1 MKKLPLGMLWLGGML
16 WLAGAGSA
24 WGTGLSRQI
33 EWQEPQASAAS
44 LLGAQTEADATPLGV
59 WSAQHSDQVKQI
71 SLESPGRTLGEK
83 EHLGMANGPQTDRL
97 MAAKEEEPKPANDL
111 KPFGEITENAETLV
125 GLFTIY
131 RQSETGKIYLEIQ
144 PEQLNKNFFCTATL
158 ASGLG
163 ELGLY
168 RGWPLQDFAF
178 QWRRVGNKVQLV
190 VPNLNFRPEPGD
202 PQGKAVAD
210 SFSDSV
216 LSVLKIESIHPE
228 RKSLLIDITD
238 LLLGDMAGLTQTFP
252 RVLGEAYRMD
262 SEASYIG
269 EAKAFARNLE
279 LETVHNF
286 SQNGNSGSSPQTL
299 PDSRAF
305 SLKVRYSFSEL
316 PENNG
321 YRPRLADSRVGYFV
335 TAYQNPSD
343 LSRAEPFVRYIQR
356 WHLEKQDPNAPLS
369 PPKQP
374 LVFWIENTVPVEYRE
389 AIREGVLMWNQA
401 FEKAGFINA
410 LEVRQ
415 MPDNAEWDP
424 EDVNY
429 NTIRWFNA
437 FESGLI
443 ALGPSRA
450 NPLTGE
456 ILDADIIIN
465 ANALRDI
472 RQQYQKLGGEFA
484 SLSPPWCF
492 EEMGLSEID
501 GGLLA
506 MARENPR
513 WGKLLQSW
521 EQEAESEVCL
531 GMEGVEQAAF
541 GALVL
546 GVNQQLE
553 GANMEVYIHQYLRAL
568 VAHEVGHALGLRHNF
583 RGSTMLMP
591 EDLHNIAMTRNLGLV
606 GSIMDY
612 VPVNLA
618 PPGSP
623 QGDYFPVTL
632 GEYDIWAI
640 EYGYKP
646 INASSPETERPE
658 LEKIASRAGE
668 DNLGYATDED
678 STNTIDPTAKAYD
691 LSADPLQYSLWQMEN
706 ARAVWGKLDAR
717 QLQPGEGY
725 SALRDRFDTAFRYY
739 FSNANKATNYIGGQ
753 RFNRNYPGDPGAR
766 LPFEPVPVEEQRRA
780 LGLLQNYV
788 FAEGAFN
795 FPPEILNQLAPS
807 RWRHWGSSPAK
818 GQLDYPISDRI
829 CEAQTSI
836 LISLLSSRRLRRLQD
851 AEFKNPPGSV
861 LTITELFDS
870 LQTGIWSELSEK
882 NNPAPTISPLR
893 RELQRQHLKIL
904 MNLVLQDAKS
914 MENATNF
921 LDFLIAL
928 QTLNA
933 PDDARVLARQQLR
946 QLATAIDQ
954 ALKKRG
960 NKMDALN
967 RAHLQDTKDRIIKL
981 LDAV

>member
-16 WLAGAGSA
+16 FVFLAESVSGTVVSGQHQWHQTHTARVGWAVPNPANLFTGSSSSF
-24 WGTGLSRQI
+24 GTAHPTRLPRIG
-33 EWQEPQASAAS
+33 
-44 LLGAQTEADATPLGV
+44 
-59 WSAQHSDQVKQI
+59 
-71 SLESPGRTLGEK
+71 GEM
-83 EHLGMANGPQTDRL
+83 EHLGIGNAPDRL
-97 MAAKEEEPKPANDL
+97 VAANEEESGKTTNDL
-111 KPFGEITENAETLV
+111 KPFAEVTENTETLG

-131 RQSETGKIYLEIQ
+131 RQSDTGKIYLEIQ
-144 PEQLNKNFFCTATL
+144 PEQLNKNFFFTATL

-163 ELGLY
+163 ELGIY

-178 QWRRVGNKVQLV
+178 QWRRVGNKAQLV

-216 LSVLKIESIHPE
+216 LSVVQIESIHPE
-228 RKSLLIDITD
+228 RNSLLIDITD
-238 LLLGDMAGLTQTFP
+238 LLLGDMAGLTETFP
-252 RVLGEAYRMD
+252 RVLGQAYRMD

-269 EAKAFARNLE
+269 DAKAFAANLE

-299 PDSRAF
+299 ADSRAF

-321 YRPRLADSRVGYFV
+321 YQPRLADPRVGYFV

-343 LSRAEPFVRYIQR
+343 LSRAEPFVRYIRR
-356 WHLEKQDPNAPLS
+356 WHLEKQNPNAPLS

-374 LVFWIENTVPVEYRE
+374 IVFWIENTVPVEYRE
-389 AIREGVLMWNQA
+389 AIREGVLMWNKA
-401 FEKAGFINA
+401 FEQAGFINA
-410 LEVRQ
+410 VEVRQ

-450 NPLTGE
+450 NPVTGE

-465 ANALRDI
+465 GNALRDI
-472 RQQYQKLGGEFA
+472 RQQYQNLGGELA
-484 SLSPPWCF
+484 GATQGCF

-501 GGLLA
+501 PGLLA
-506 MARENPR
+506 MAKENPR
-513 WGKLLQSW
+513 WGKVLQSW
-521 EQEAESEVCL
+521 EQEATSEVCL
-531 GMEGVEQAAF
+531 GMEGVAQAAF

-553 GANMEVYIHQYLRAL
+553 GANMEVYIHQFLRAL

-646 INASSPETERPE
+646 INASSPQGERPE

-691 LSADPLQYSLWQMEN
+691 LSADPLQYSVWQMEN

-717 QLQPGEGY
+717 TLPPGEGY

-753 RFNRNYPGDPGAR
+753 RFNRNHPTDPGAR
-766 LPFEPVPVEEQRRA
+766 VPFEAVPVEEQRRA

-807 RWRHWGSSPAK
+807 RWRHWGSVPVR
-818 GQLDYPISDRI
+818 GELDYPISDRI
-829 CEAQTSI
+829 CDAQTSI

-870 LQTGIWSELSEK
+870 LQTGIWSEISEK

-893 RELQRQHLKIL
+893 RSLQRQHLKIL
-904 MNLVLQDAKS
+904 INLVLQDAKG
-914 MENATNF
+914 MDNATNF

-933 PDDARVLARQQLR
+933 PDDARVLARHQLR
-946 QLATAIDQ
+946 QLATTIDQ

-967 RAHLQDTKDRIIKL
+967 RAHLQDTKDRIIKV
-981 LDAV
+981 LDGV